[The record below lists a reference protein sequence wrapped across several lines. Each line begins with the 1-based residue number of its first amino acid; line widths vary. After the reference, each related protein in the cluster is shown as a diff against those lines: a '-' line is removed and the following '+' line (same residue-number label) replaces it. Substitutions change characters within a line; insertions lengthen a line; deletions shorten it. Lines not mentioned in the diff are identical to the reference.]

1 MSFLT
6 IPPSLTRFRLANA
19 RVPVCLV
26 DDAAR
31 LEADT
36 GGLAPCDI
44 VIEKERIAAIDP
56 LATAANDG
64 LPRFDLDRGI
74 VLPRLVDVHTH
85 IDKGQIWQR
94 AQNPDGTHMGA
105 RMAVMADREKNW
117 SREDVA
123 KRMDFAL

>member
-6 IPPSLTRFRLANA
+6 IPPALTRYRLAKA

-26 DDAAR
+26 ADATQ
-31 LEADT
+31 LQADAD
-36 GGLAPCDI
+36 GLAPCDI
-44 VIEKERIAAIDP
+44 VIEKDRIAAIDSP
-56 LATAANDG
+56 TTTNDG

-105 RMAVMADREKNW
+105 RTAVMADRERNW
-117 SREDVA
+117 SR
-123 KRMDFAL
+123 

>member
-6 IPPSLTRFRLANA
+6 IPLNVTRYRLGNA

-26 DDAAR
+26 ADAAQ
-31 LEADT
+31 LTPDAD
-36 GGLAPCDI
+36 GLASCDI
-44 VIEKERIAAIDP
+44 VIENERIAAISP
-56 LATAANDG
+56 TNAAQDG
-64 LPRFDLDRGI
+64 LQRFDLSRGI

-85 IDKGQIWQR
+85 IDKGQIWAR

-117 SREDVA
+117 S
-123 KRMDFAL
+123 